1 MAYRRRRKNRG
12 TKGMHCTR
20 KKRVRLRGGGTAL
33 RCAHYAGGR
42 RGYRRGRRRKPVG
55 MARRGSHCVR
65 MKRVRVRGAGMQRR
79 CAKYGR

>member
-1 MAYRRRRKNRG
+1 MAYRRRRKSRG

-33 RCAHYAGGR
+33 RCAHYAKGSR
-42 RGYRRGRRRKPVG
+42 RGYRRGRKPRG